1 LEGKG
6 LIWTLLKTDNN
17 FGGKIV
23 VFLNENKLKKRLEV
37 LDLFNVPYLVNRDIE
52 SFEIGDGAGW
62 QQIFEIK
69 AKFDAGNG
77 QKSNGTSQ
85 PSATEK
91 NLGLELGLGQRP
103 KTEKGNCKEVIVIA
117 VEQLSEKVVKF
128 LDSLKMQVTL
138 TVLDSLKYDWFHL
151 SRRFE
156 FSQ

>member
-1 LEGKG
+1 MEGKG
-6 LIWTLLKTDNN
+6 LIWTLLKTDDN

-52 SFEIGDGAGW
+52 SFEMGDGASW
-62 QQIFEIK
+62 EQIFEIK
-69 AKFDAGNG
+69 GQLDLGNG
-77 QKSNGTSQ
+77 QKSNGTSR
-85 PSATEK
+85 PSSIEN
-91 NLGLELGLGQRP
+91 NLGLELGLGERP
-103 KTEKGNCKEVIVIA
+103 KTEQGSCKQIIVIA
-117 VEQLSEKVVKF
+117 VEQLSEKVVRF